1 MSKWV
6 SYTPYNWSYQFLP
19 NWSSWWLNQPIW
31 KICSSNWIIS
41 PGRDGNKKSLSCHH
55 PMVFGAHLGAVL
67 PIFSTPQLP
76 SPVPAR
82 FVVSVLQCPGK
93 RRVRRLHATFPEVS
107 QGKKTPRFGVATPQN
122 TKDGSDDAGIWYL
135 RDPLLK
141 SSSWSCHHRHHPFWG
156 TVFAFVGSFWIS
168 ITRY

>member
-67 PIFSTPQLP
+67 RDFFNTPTAQSCPRKVRCVSAPLP
-76 SPVPAR
+76 WKTTGTTTSR
-82 FVVSVLQCPGK
+82 DVSGG
-93 RRVRRLHATFPEVS
+93 FPR
-107 QGKKTPRFGVATPQN
+107 KKTPRFGVATPQN